1 MMGVNNNG
9 RILWGRERGGGF
21 VNMGDEG
28 KGGGFRKRGG
38 FKSWL
43 NKFECKLNVF
53 QKYLISLIYKG

>member
-1 MMGVNNNG
+1 MGKG
-9 RILWGRERGGGF
+9 EGGGF

-28 KGGGFRKRGG
+28 RGGEFRKMEG